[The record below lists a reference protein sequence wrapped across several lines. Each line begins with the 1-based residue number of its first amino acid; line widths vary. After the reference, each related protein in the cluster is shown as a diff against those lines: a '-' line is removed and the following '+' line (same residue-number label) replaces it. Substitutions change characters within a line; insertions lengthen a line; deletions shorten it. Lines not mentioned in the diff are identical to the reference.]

1 MTKRG
6 LPWLIGADEI
16 KVHGQKLLP
25 NIIKFMWG
33 IDPHL
38 DETVHSLGI

>member
-1 MTKRG
+1 MTKTW
-6 LPWLIGADEI
+6 LPWLISADEI

-25 NIIKFMWG
+25 NIKFMWG

-38 DETVHSLGI
+38 DETVHSLWI